1 MWSRK
6 VLYLAL
12 GVLISGSPGIYASD
26 YEREDYYERR
36 GPIPFEVMDLNG
48 DGIITAEEH
57 EKVHAERQ
65 KLRAEQGYPMR
76 RAASAP
82 KFEQFDLNDNGS
94 IDSGELSAWRAQR
107 WQQRG
112 PGCGGRWKS

>member
-1 MWSRK
+1 MWSK
-6 VLYLAL
+6 KILYSAL
-12 GVLISGSPGIYASD
+12 GALVSVSAGVYASD

-48 DGIITAEEH
+48 DGVITAAEH
-57 EKVHAERQ
+57 QQVRAERQ
-65 KLRAEQGYPMR
+65 DVRAAHGYPMR

-82 KFEQFDLNDNGS
+82 KFEQIDLDGSGS
-94 IDSGELSAWRAQR
+94 IEPDELSAWRAQR